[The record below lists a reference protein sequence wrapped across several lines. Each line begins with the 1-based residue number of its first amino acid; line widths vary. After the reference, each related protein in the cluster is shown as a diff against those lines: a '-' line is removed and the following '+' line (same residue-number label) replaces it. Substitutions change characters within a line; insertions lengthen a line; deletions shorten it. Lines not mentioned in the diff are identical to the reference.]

1 MVEETTDDL
10 VVDVRDDVV
19 LAETGGEGGPV
30 LVHFDDKVLDGVVV
44 AVVVVDLGKH
54 KGG

>member
-1 MVEETTDDL
+1 VVEETTDDL
-10 VVDVRDDVV
+10 VVDVRDDVI
-19 LAETGGEGGPV
+19 LAETGSEGGPV